1 VGEAGLAEMTHFD
14 QRPVPPTSF
23 VSQRGMALVVYI
35 LYLIGYFTGFTA
47 LAGVIIAH
55 VKASSADDVLR
66 SHYRF
71 QIRTFWVGL
80 LYLAFGTL
88 LAYVLIG
95 VLILLWW
102 FVWSIVR
109 IVKGMVIL
117 NDGRAIARPTSWM
130 FGG

>member
-1 VGEAGLAEMTHFD
+1 MTHFD

-23 VSQRGMALVVYI
+23 VSQRGLALAVYI

-47 LAGVIIAH
+47 VIGVLIAH
-55 VKASSADDVLR
+55 IKASSADDVLR

-80 LYLAFGTL
+80 LYLALGTL
-88 LAYVLIG
+88 LVYVLIG
-95 VLILLWW
+95 IPILLWW

-109 IVKGMVIL
+109 IVKGMVLL
-117 NDGRAIARPTSWM
+117 NDGRAIARPTSWL

>member
-1 VGEAGLAEMTHFD
+1 VGEAGLAEMIHFD
-14 QRPVPPTSF
+14 QRPVPPSSF

-35 LYLIGYFTGFTA
+35 LYLIGYITGFTA

-55 VKASSADDVLR
+55 VKARSSDDILR